1 MHAIL
6 MQTVLTQTAA
16 STAHVGKALKEMDL
30 IAQVCNWTLPF
41 IASVIMEPLL
51 STCITPSVAS
61 CANVIKAYSKSITYF
76 VIRSL

>member
-1 MHAIL
+1 MSVKWGHIHAIP

-16 STAHVGKALKEMDL
+16 STAHVEKALKEMGL

-51 STCITPSVAS
+51 SAC
-61 CANVIKAYSKSITYF
+61 
-76 VIRSL
+76 